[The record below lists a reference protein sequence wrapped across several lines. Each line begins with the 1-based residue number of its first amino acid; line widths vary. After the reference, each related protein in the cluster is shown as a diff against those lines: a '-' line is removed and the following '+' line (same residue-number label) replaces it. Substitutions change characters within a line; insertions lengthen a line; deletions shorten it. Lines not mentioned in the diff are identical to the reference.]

1 MQNLN
6 DAIFTDKILHFIL
19 GDNIARGRIIRLKQS
34 YNNALK
40 NHDYPAKVNELLG
53 HSAALGMLLT
63 SSVKEEG
70 LFTLQLQAQMQAPL
84 RLIVAEMTGHNSY
97 RITARF
103 DDDYREDIEKAENL
117 TDLFGS
123 GAVMVFTSDL
133 SKGERYQGVAPLDKD
148 NLAVAAVDWL
158 SASDQ
163 VESIV
168 DLRSALDENGRGQL
182 AFGLIIQPL
191 ATQDLSLEN
200 QEKHK
205 EIWEGIHVF
214 VQSLKDEEALDEALS
229 LQDILYRLFNEIGV
243 KLVGENEAVFQCRCS
258 QERFTSSLANMKG
271 ENMEALATN
280 GIIEVKCEYC
290 GEKYQ
295 IKLED
300 IH

>member
-200 QEKHK
+200 QEKHR

>member
-34 YNNALK
+34 YDNALK

-148 NLAVAAVDWL
+148 NLAVAATDWL

-214 VQSLKDEEALDEALS
+214 AQSLKDEEALDEALS

-258 QERFTSSLANMKG
+258 QERFTTSLANMEG
-271 ENMEALATN
+271 ENMEELATN
-280 GIIEVKCEYC
+280 GVIEVKCEYC
-290 GEKYQ
+290 GAEYQ